1 MRLRHF
7 LQPSITLCLVAMAT
21 LIAGCQSIGPKTMNR
36 DQLNYGQSVG
46 DNWKN
51 QMLANIVKIRYAD
64 MPVFMDVG
72 SIVSGYSLETQVSA
86 TAGFNNSFTG
96 GDSQG
101 LGATGKFTD
110 RPTITYMPKTG
121 EDYLRSL
128 LSPVEPK
135 HLLALIQA
143 GYNSELLFTWSVES
157 VNGVKNYSTSA
168 SGQLKAD
175 PEFYE
180 FTGLMLALQRE
191 GVVAWEFKTQ
201 PETKFDIMLVIR
213 DSEVSESTIAKRQRI
228 AEILGL
234 DGGTNQYRV
243 MYAPFRVNEET
254 LALQTRSVIQM
265 LASMSGFVEVPAE
278 LAGTA
283 APGFDTSALSS
294 KPFHVNSGKS
304 RPDSAYAAVKYHD
317 HWYWIDDTD
326 LASKRVFLLMLFITT
341 LTNKG
346 DQQMGPVLTIPTG

>member
-1 MRLRHF
+1 MRLRSF
-7 LQPSITLCLVAMAT
+7 LRPSITFCLVASAV
-21 LIAGCQSIGPKTMNR
+21 LLASCQSIGPKTMDR

-86 TAGFNNSFTG
+86 SAGFGNSFTG
-96 GDSQG
+96 GDSQV
-101 LGATGKFTD
+101 LGAAGKFTD

-135 HLLALIQA
+135 HLMALIQA

-168 SGQLKAD
+168 SGQLTAD

-180 FTGLMLALQRE
+180 FTELMLALQRE

-201 PETKFDIMLVIR
+201 PDTKYDIMLVIR
-213 DSEVSESTIAKRQRI
+213 NRNVSESTLSNRKRI

-234 DGGTNQYRV
+234 DGAMDQYRV
-243 MYAPFRVNEET
+243 MYAPFRVGADT
-254 LALQTRSVIQM
+254 LAMQTRSVIQM
-265 LASMSGFVEVPAE
+265 LGSMAGFVDVPSE
-278 LAGTA
+278 LTATA
-283 APGFDTSALSS
+283 APGFDTSALGSR
-294 KPFHVNSGKS
+294 PFHVHSGKG
-304 RPDSAYAAVKYHD
+304 RPDSSYAAVKYQD
-317 HWYWIDDTD
+317 FWYWIDDTD
-326 LASKRVFLLMLFITT
+326 LASKRVFLLMLFLTT
-341 LTNKG
+341 LTNTG